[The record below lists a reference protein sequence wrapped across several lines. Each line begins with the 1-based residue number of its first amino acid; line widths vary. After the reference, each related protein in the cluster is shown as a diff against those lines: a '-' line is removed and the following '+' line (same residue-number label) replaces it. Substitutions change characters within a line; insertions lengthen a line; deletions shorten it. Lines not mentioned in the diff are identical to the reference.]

1 MSFHC
6 ELRRVGDVVVLDL
19 SGRFVFGDGASL
31 AFDQL
36 VREQIQQGCKNVLI
50 NLEKVNYT
58 DTGGLSAMLR
68 VLTTV
73 TEHGGT
79 LRFCGAKGTVLE
91 VLQVTRLEHVLNAG
105 DDEATAIASFAE
117 KRLGKGSAA

>member
-6 ELRRVGDVVVLDL
+6 AVRIVGDVAVLDL

-36 VREQIQQGCKNVLI
+36 VQEQIRQGRKNVLI
-50 NLEKVNYT
+50 NLGNINYT

-68 VLTTV
+68 VFTTV
-73 TEHGGT
+73 TEHGGS

-91 VLQVTRLEHVLNAG
+91 VLHVTRLDNVLNAD
-105 DDEATAIASFAE
+105 DDEATAIASFAN
-117 KRLGKGSAA
+117 RAKGSAA

>member
-6 ELRRVGDVVVLDL
+6 ALRRVGDVVVFDL

-31 AFDQL
+31 AFDQ
-36 VREQIQQGCKNVLI
+36 VVNEQIQQGCKNVLI
-50 NLEKVNYT
+50 NLENVNYT

-68 VLTTV
+68 VLTAV

-79 LRFCGAKGTVLE
+79 LRFCGAKGTVHE
-91 VLQVTRLEHVLNAG
+91 VLQVTRLDHVLNAG
-105 DDEATAIASFAE
+105 DDEATALASFAQ
-117 KRLGKGSAA
+117 RAKGSAA

>member
-6 ELRRVGDVVVLDL
+6 ALRRVGDVAVLDL

-50 NLEKVNYT
+50 NLENVQST

-68 VLTTV
+68 VLTAV
-73 TEHGGT
+73 TEHGGN
-79 LRFCGAKGTVLE
+79 LRFCGAKGNLLE

-105 DDEATAIASFAE
+105 DDEATAIASFGQTA
-117 KRLGKGSAA
+117 KGSAA